1 MMGIKE
7 QVFIIVLFFV
17 MVIAGGWY
25 SFFTPDP
32 LRMYSDYPSI
42 GSTPIDE
49 IKSFEVGEDKTLI
62 QKEIGEGYETS
73 WLNEKGIWE
82 STVVYKKIE
91 NRKVR
96 LIEFY
101 FTGEKLSSVVIN

>member
-1 MMGIKE
+1 MEKE
-7 QVFIIVLFFV
+7 QVFISVLFV
-17 MVIAGGWY
+17 VILIVGGWY
-25 SFFTPDP
+25 LFFTPDP

-42 GSTPIDE
+42 GSTSIDK

-62 QKEIGEGYETS
+62 QKEIGDGYETS

-91 NRKVR
+91 NKSVR

-101 FTGEKLSSVVIN
+101 FTGEKLSSIEIVN

>member
-1 MMGIKE
+1 MEKE
-7 QVFIIVLFFV
+7 QVFISVLFV
-17 MVIAGGWY
+17 VILIVGGWY
-25 SFFTPDP
+25 LFFTPDP

-42 GSTPIDE
+42 GSTSIDK

-62 QKEIGEGYETS
+62 QKEIGDGYETI
-73 WLNEKGIWE
+73 WLNEKGVWE

-91 NRKVR
+91 NKSVR

-101 FTGEKLSSVVIN
+101 FTGEKLSSIEIVN